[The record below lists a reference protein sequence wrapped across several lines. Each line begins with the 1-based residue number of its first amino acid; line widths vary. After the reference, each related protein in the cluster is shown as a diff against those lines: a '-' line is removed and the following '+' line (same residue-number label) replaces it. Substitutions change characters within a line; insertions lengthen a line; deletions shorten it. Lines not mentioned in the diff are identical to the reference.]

1 MQERNNS
8 TTGISV
14 QLRFTRSRST
24 RLSCTQHEFF
34 VYIHWFSNLYHA
46 FGRSVIIMLCLERR
60 FISQSFCKCDRG
72 LSQESIRK
80 ARYFE
85 CSVFLFATD
94 HRHQFCSP
102 RICQHEDIWPIR
114 TWYQNLVLWNG
125 GIQTYDWIV
134 SHDAPRFM
142 LYYHCVRDISWSVF
156 FSMREMSIAA
166 LDEDGFQACFGS
178 AASTFENVE
187 LAYIHCAL
195 KEIFRVT
202 LKGFSCVHWSVENS
216 LVRSVATKHKV

>member
-1 MQERNNS
+1 
-8 TTGISV
+8 
-14 QLRFTRSRST
+14 
-24 RLSCTQHEFF
+24 
-34 VYIHWFSNLYHA
+34 
-46 FGRSVIIMLCLERR
+46 MLCLERR

-85 CSVFLFATD
+85 RSVFLFATD

-102 RICQHEDIWPIR
+102 RICQHEDIWP
-114 TWYQNLVLWNG
+114 
-125 GIQTYDWIV
+125 IQTYDWIV

-202 LKGFSCVHWSVENS
+202 LKGFSCVRWSVENS
-216 LVRSVATKHKV
+216 LVRSVATKHKVFDSATDKVYLENQNHDWSKNRIQQNSRYVVKLITKRGFITASRSKKLSLQRQLQIKLSTRQTILY

>member
-8 TTGISV
+8 TAGISV

-72 LSQESIRK
+72 LSQESIKK

-102 RICQHEDIWPIR
+102 RICQHEDSWPIR
-114 TWYQNLVLWNG
+114 TWYQNLVSWNG

-142 LYYHCVRDISWSVF
+142 LYYHCVRDISWSVI
-156 FSMREMSIAA
+156 FSTREVNIDRSARCGWFPNMFRFSS
-166 LDEDGFQACFGS
+166 FCFWD
-178 AASTFENVE
+178 
-187 LAYIHCAL
+187 Y
-195 KEIFRVT
+195 RV
-202 LKGFSCVHWSVENS
+202 G
-216 LVRSVATKHKV
+216 

>member
-1 MQERNNS
+1 
-8 TTGISV
+8 
-14 QLRFTRSRST
+14 
-24 RLSCTQHEFF
+24 
-34 VYIHWFSNLYHA
+34 
-46 FGRSVIIMLCLERR
+46 MLCLGRR

-114 TWYQNLVLWNG
+114 TRYQNLVSWNG

-142 LYYHCVRDISWSVF
+142 LYYHCVRDIGMISILQHARNEHRSARWGWFPSMFRFSSFDFWECWVSLYSLCFKGDFQSYFEGF
-156 FSMREMSIAA
+156 FMRSLICRELTRA
-166 LDEDGFQACFGS
+166 LGR
-178 AASTFENVE
+178 N
-187 LAYIHCAL
+187 
-195 KEIFRVT
+195 
-202 LKGFSCVHWSVENS
+202 
-216 LVRSVATKHKV
+216 